1 METLLINKYKPQ
13 SFEEMNLD
21 SYLIDFL
28 NTLIETSNLNLL
40 ITGENESGKT
50 LLSHILLQQ
59 YYKNES
65 IIEINKN
72 ILIINTLKEQGIQYF
87 KNDLKI
93 FFQTCSTLSHKKK
106 TIIIDNID
114 LINENCQMILKE
126 YIESYPNINF
136 ILTITNYQKLID
148 NLQSCLLTV
157 KITKPTIEYLDTLLN
172 TIITKENLIIDEDS
186 KKFILQISNYSY
198 KVIINYCEKIKLL
211 HLKIDMLNVLRI
223 TTNIHFYKFEEL
235 HFLLKEKKIYEA
247 MILSLKIIDDDYSVI
262 DFLDNYYLFV
272 KITLLIEEE
281 VKYEIIKLICKY
293 IIIFY
298 NIHEEEVEIILFIK
312 NIYNIYD
319 KKY

>member
-13 SFEEMNLD
+13 TFEEMYLD
-21 SYLIDFL
+21 SYLIEFL

-40 ITGENESGKT
+40 ITGESESGKT

-126 YIESYPNINF
+126 YIENYPNINF

-157 KITKPTIEYLDTLLN
+157 KITKPTIEYLDKLLN
-172 TIITKENLIIDEDS
+172 TKGGKVLIA
-186 KKFILQISNYSY
+186 FN
-198 KVIINYCEKIKLL
+198 NW
-211 HLKIDMLNVLRI
+211 
-223 TTNIHFYKFEEL
+223 
-235 HFLLKEKKIYEA
+235 
-247 MILSLKIIDDDYSVI
+247 
-262 DFLDNYYLFV
+262 
-272 KITLLIEEE
+272 
-281 VKYEIIKLICKY
+281 
-293 IIIFY
+293 
-298 NIHEEEVEIILFIK
+298 K
-312 NIYNIYD
+312 NIPQRADMEKRYMATKFFD
-319 KKY
+319 GLKYLIHNKISLTLQ